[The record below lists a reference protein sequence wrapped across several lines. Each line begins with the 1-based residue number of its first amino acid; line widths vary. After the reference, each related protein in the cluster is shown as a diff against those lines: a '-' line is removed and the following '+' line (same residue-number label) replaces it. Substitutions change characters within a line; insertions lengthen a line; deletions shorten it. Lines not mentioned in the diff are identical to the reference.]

1 MHTFAKLV
9 SLSSRRAA
17 SLVNPLSSAS
27 LANPLSSA
35 SLSKPLSSLPSL
47 TTLPYSST
55 QNRSTLP
62 LGSSLFAT
70 DNTLST
76 TLSTTLNKLGHT
88 PLLNQPL
95 QASNTNQTRRFFSD
109 GRKFTLPSSSKPNPA
124 VTPNPSNPI
133 PALKVPPDI
142 PSSKNLAH
150 DHCHAH
156 KEKEEHG
163 HDLGHT
169 HKEDNKKKDTKK
181 EGTKKEDTKKED
193 TKQEDHGQDSKTPPN
208 FFSFIYSEKFKT
220 GIVNVIVVT
229 IISSI
234 VQISI
239 SRYSADSNVTIA
251 RDNNDANIRLQAD
264 TLKLKVENAAKA
276 FAASELKLD
285 IGKADKQT
293 NISNGKRLRK
303 RFKIWRSNQSR
314 K

>member
-1 MHTFAKLV
+1 V
-9 SLSSRRAA
+9 
-17 SLVNPLSSAS
+17 
-27 LANPLSSA
+27 
-35 SLSKPLSSLPSL
+35 
-47 TTLPYSST
+47 
-55 QNRSTLP
+55 
-62 LGSSLFAT
+62 
-70 DNTLST
+70 
-76 TLSTTLNKLGHT
+76 
-88 PLLNQPL
+88 
-95 QASNTNQTRRFFSD
+95 
-109 GRKFTLPSSSKPNPA
+109 

-169 HKEDNKKKDTKK
+169 HKEDNEKKDTKK
-181 EGTKKEDTKKED
+181 EGTKKGDSKKEDTKKED

-251 RDNNDANIRLQAD
+251 RDNVDANIRLQAD

-285 IGKADKQT
+285 IGKAEKHIERKEIEEAIQ
-293 NISNGKRLRK
+293 NMAIQPISEMKFAVLCGRILVGKTESIVSALKGRRGVVIVTLDSEGVVTIGTIK
-303 RFKIWRSNQSR
+303 EKICEQVGLGKSADHFEALNECGLQEVGQNPHSSY
-314 K
+314 